1 MNQSMESSRYEITRI
16 KGGTD
21 NCYLVS
27 KDGKAVLFDTSSGE
41 SVSKVMEACSGYE
54 MKALVLSHPHFDHAE
69 NASVISERFNIP
81 VAYHSADDEIF
92 DDYDAQPLKSYG
104 LVGFVVLKMSVKVLR
119 QTKVDRPKNHY
130 YIKEGDTLADYGF
143 PEIRV
148 VELPGHTKGSIGLLI
163 QDHSI
168 LVGDALDNWIIPAT
182 GHLYYDLDIQK
193 KTAQRIRSFGHR
205 MIYYGHGK
213 PTDKFY

>member
-1 MNQSMESSRYEITRI
+1 M
-16 KGGTD
+16 
-21 NCYLVS
+21 
-27 KDGKAVLFDTSSGE
+27 FDTSSGK
-41 SVSKVMEACSGYE
+41 SISKAIEACSKYE

-92 DDYDAQPLKSYG
+92 DHYDAQPLKSYG

-119 QTKVDRPKNHY
+119 EIKVDRPKNHY

-148 VELPGHTKGSIGLLI
+148 VELPGH
-163 QDHSI
+163 
-168 LVGDALDNWIIPAT
+168 
-182 GHLYYDLDIQK
+182 LYYDLDVKK
-193 KTAQRIRSFGHR
+193 KTAKRIRSFGYR
-205 MIYYGHGK
+205 KIYYGYGK
-213 PTDKFY
+213 PTDKF